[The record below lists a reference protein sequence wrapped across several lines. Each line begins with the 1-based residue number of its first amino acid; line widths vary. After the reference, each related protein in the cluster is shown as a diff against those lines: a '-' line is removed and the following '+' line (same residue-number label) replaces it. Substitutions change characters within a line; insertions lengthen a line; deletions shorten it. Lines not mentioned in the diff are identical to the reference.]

1 MNNVMNRTVG
11 CDKFVRYFTG
21 FAVSVI
27 TRQRDFFDNKFG
39 EVSAIEK
46 ETLVVRR
53 GRKGS

>member
-1 MNNVMNRTVG
+1 MNRTVG